1 MSTEHCKKCESNKPC
16 GKAHLYV
23 IQFKGKISNKYKI
36 KSRKGYLYVG
46 STGKSVEQRFED
58 NFIKDQDGKWK
69 YNTKNV
75 KNIREYFNGFKP
87 ELYYGINPITL
98 PRKKRKEYLEKKEKE
113 LADSLRKEGWRAGGP
128 SKKKKKPKVKIE
140 PQQ

>member
-1 MSTEHCKKCESNKPC
+1 MPTKHCKECASGKPC

-23 IQFKGKISNKYKI
+23 IQFKDKISNKYKI

-69 YNTKNV
+69 YNTKA
-75 KNIREYFNGFKP
+75 IQREC
-87 ELYYGINPITL
+87 
-98 PRKKRKEYLEKKEKE
+98 
-113 LADSLRKEGWRAGGP
+113 
-128 SKKKKKPKVKIE
+128 
-140 PQQ
+140 